1 MNYNTLFLFF
11 LSLIITSSNFVNSK
25 LDNCNI
31 LSLSGGGSFG
41 AIELGILEK
50 LDINYDLISGVSVGA
65 LNACFLSYYDKNNF
79 TDGLDN
85 LKKIYIDLKNDDIY
99 IPNFHFNYKNISKIG
114 FYDTTP
120 LHNTLKKILY
130 KFNHKNIIPA
140 LIGSTNLN
148 SGNFDIFYLNNY
160 TTEEQTELLMTS
172 SAIPLAFPPRIW
184 NNNVYVDGGV
194 ISNTILNG
202 LDGFIDCKFYNL
214 TYITTSDRLNVV
226 ENIDN
231 LEILVKRLVE
241 VLYYDFNNELSE
253 SINFNCKYPKGVINY
268 CFPDKEKIK
277 NYSILDF
284 TKGKELIEIGRNYH
298 HCIKINYC

>member
-11 LSLIITSSNFVNSK
+11 ISLIFVNSK

-41 AIELGILEK
+41 AVELGILDK
-50 LDINYDLISGVSVGA
+50 LDNNYDLISGVSVGA
-65 LNACFLSYYDKNNF
+65 LNVCYLSYYDKNNF
-79 TDGLDN
+79 TTGLDN
-85 LKKIYIDLKNDDIY
+85 LKDIYIGLKNHDIY
-99 IPNFHFNYKNISKIG
+99 IPNFHFNYKNISKAG

-120 LHNTLKKILY
+120 LYNTLKKILF
-130 KFNHKNIIPA
+130 KFNYKNIIPA

-148 SGNFDIFYLNNY
+148 NGNFDIFYLNNY
-160 TTEEQTELLMTS
+160 TTAEQSELLMTS
-172 SAIPLAFPPRIW
+172 SAIPLVFPPRIW

-194 ISNTILNG
+194 ISNSILNG
-202 LDGFIDCKFYNL
+202 LDSFIDCNFYNITL
-214 TYITTSDRLNVV
+214 ITTYDRLNVV

-253 SINFNCKYPKGVINY
+253 FININCKYPRGIINY
-268 CFPDKEKIK
+268 CFPDKEKLK

-284 TKGKELIEIGRNYH
+284 TKAKELIEIGRNYH
-298 HCIKINYC
+298 HCVKINYC